1 MALDDLNIKYV
12 GGTSTNSLAHILQSN
27 NADEQAEHPDL
38 SKPDSHYY
46 DFNSFKSLIDIDKK
60 FFSILSSNMQSLH
73 AKFSELLAF
82 VTDLQS
88 AQFNFSVLCIQE
100 SWLHENETY
109 HKSNWKTT
117 HVSHKENQVALK
129 GD

>member
-1 MALDDLNIKYV
+1 MPRCVFSNISHCGLCVSIIK
-12 GGTSTNSLAHILQSN
+12 SSLSFLIFCFVLLFLSCVNPFVPSSN
-27 NADEQAEHPDL
+27 EPCVDVHNAT
-38 SKPDSHYY
+38 
-46 DFNSFKSLIDIDKK
+46 
-60 FFSILSSNMQSLH
+60 ILSSNMQSLH

-129 GD
+129 RD